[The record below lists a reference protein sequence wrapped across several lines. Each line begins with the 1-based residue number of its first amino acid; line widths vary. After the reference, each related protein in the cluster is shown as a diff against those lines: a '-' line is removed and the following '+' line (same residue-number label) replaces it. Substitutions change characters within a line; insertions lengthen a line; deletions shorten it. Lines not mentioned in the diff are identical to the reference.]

1 MQSFLTKLLIWT
13 TTALC
18 IHTLALAQSI
28 KPLPNAHAHNDYEHD
43 RPLLDAL
50 SQGFT
55 SIEADVYL
63 INGEL
68 LVAHYQKDVQP
79 DRTLESLYLKPLF
92 DRYQL
97 AKKNDQ
103 KDLHPITLLVDF
115 KNQGAAT
122 YRVLIEQLKKYSAM
136 LSSEQDGKFTAGAV
150 TVIISGDRPIEQIK
164 SSNPR
169 FVGIDGRLT
178 DLDSTDSF
186 AVLPLISDNWR
197 NHFKYRGEGEMS
209 TDERTKLAT
218 IVQKAH
224 DKGRRVRFWATPESE
239 EMWSELL
246 RAKVDLIGTDNL
258 VQLSNFL
265 REQK

>member
-1 MQSFLTKLLIWT
+1 MKSFLPKLLMGM

-18 IHTLALAQSI
+18 INTFVLAQSD

-63 INGEL
+63 IDGEL
-68 LVAHYQKDVQP
+68 LVAHYQKDVQH
-79 DRTLESLYLKPLF
+79 DRTLERLYLKPLF

-97 AKKNDQ
+97 AKKSDQ
-103 KDLHPITLLVDF
+103 KGPYPITLLVDI

-122 YRVLIEQLKKYSAM
+122 YKVLNEQLQRYSAM
-136 LSSEQDGKFTAGAV
+136 LSSEQDGRYTAGAV
-150 TVIISGDRPIEQIK
+150 TVIVSGDRPIEQIK

-178 DLDSTDSF
+178 DLDSTAPF

-209 TDERTKLAT
+209 AEERTKLAQ

-224 DKGRRVRFWATPESE
+224 EKGRRVRFWATPESE